1 MASITPLTL
10 TSGATHG
17 MSAQEVENLTRNVQT
32 LFARLHPRDASQ
44 PESEIYAL
52 IQALSLDQRVQALGQ
67 LYTDIDSVLGQYKAY
82 AREKESKQLAYIKD
96 ARKVAHGAL
105 VAASTAF
112 LNAQG
117 LEGIVLNVDRG
128 APLRIVRADVL
139 LGTNEDPALPLSM
152 VVAGL
157 DRACAEAG
165 VELPA
170 AVVKA
175 LPRHFAAMRS
185 TLSAKP
191 AVVKKQK
198 M

>member
-1 MASITPLTL
+1 MQGPDLP
-10 TSGATHG
+10 
-17 MSAQEVENLTRNVQT
+17 
-32 LFARLHPRDASQ
+32 ARSDAF
-44 PESEIYAL
+44 I
-52 IQALSLDQRVQALGQ
+52 RH
-67 LYTDIDSVLGQYKAY
+67 
-82 AREKESKQLAYIKD
+82 
-96 ARKVAHGAL
+96 AHGAL
-105 VAASTAF
+105 VAASTRF
-112 LNAQG
+112 LNEQR
-117 LEGIVLNVDRG
+117 LEGMTVPAGKGLP
-128 APLRIVRADVL
+128 PLRIVRADVL